1 MPSTKTR
8 LLQNSSN
15 TSLLRASLGKKYD
28 PAHIYA
34 TSPPKTLKKREK
46 NLYKISE
53 VSNENKIAKKTFT
66 RARKEIISQMVS
78 ESKKVSTHNFSV
90 AKVAVGEG

>member
-1 MPSTKTR
+1 
-8 LLQNSSN
+8 
-15 TSLLRASLGKKYD
+15 LGKKYD
-28 PAHIYA
+28 PAKIYA
-34 TSPPKTLKKREK
+34 TSPTKVLKKREK

-78 ESKKVSTHNFSV
+78 ESKKVSTHNFPV
-90 AKVAVGEG
+90 AKVVVGEG